1 MSVRVRLVL
10 SSALMLILELALIRW
25 SAANIVHLG
34 YFSNIVLL
42 GSFLGIGIGFLR
54 VRRTNRAPLYFPIAL
69 GTFAITV
76 RTFPVTIDRESS
88 DLVFF
93 TSVQL
98 EGPPAWLVVPVVF
111 AAVALIMAGP
121 GELVGRCLGQLPR
134 LEAYRLDLI
143 GSLAGIAVFSALAF
157 MRTPSVVWGLVV
169 AGLTGV
175 LLWPGQTGRTLSVV
189 TVGTGLAALLAVL
202 TLESLSPN
210 VSWSPYNK
218 IETVNVAA
226 PDGPPATAILAN
238 GVVHQS
244 FMPVQRRIASDDLYS
259 IVYQRIKQAPPNTRD
274 VLIIGAGSG
283 SDLALALRERAR
295 SVHAVEIDPRIQE
308 IGASRNP
315 DRPYQ
320 DGRVRVT
327 IGDGRSVLQNDDAR
341 YDLIIFAL
349 PDSLTLVSGASQIR
363 LESFLFTRQALE
375 SAHRRLKP
383 DGAVSMYNY
392 YREPWLIGRLARTV
406 QESFGHAP
414 CVDLT
419 ARSRAVIT
427 ATVRPQDQRCAGPP
441 INLAHA
447 PAPVDDDRPFL
458 YVRHPSVPRIYLS
471 LLGVIILLSLLS
483 VRAAAGPLRRMRPY
497 GDLFVLGSA
506 FLLLET
512 RAVSGF
518 ALLFGTTWFV
528 NALVFAGVIVA
539 VLAAVETTR
548 LLPRRP
554 SLKAAYAALGAALA
568 IAAFV
573 PAEALLSLPLLPRA
587 VAAVVVAFLPI
598 FTANVVFAARF
609 DQSAEPAT
617 ALGANLL
624 GAMVGGCL
632 EYLALII
639 GYHWLVAVAG
649 LLYVTAF
656 GLSRGRGSGATAA
669 TPMALTSAPVG

>member
-1 MSVRVRLVL
+1 
-10 SSALMLILELALIRW
+10 
-25 SAANIVHLG
+25 
-34 YFSNIVLL
+34 
-42 GSFLGIGIGFLR
+42 
-54 VRRTNRAPLYFPIAL
+54 
-69 GTFAITV
+69 
-76 RTFPVTIDRESS
+76 
-88 DLVFF
+88 
-93 TSVQL
+93 
-98 EGPPAWLVVPVVF
+98 
-111 AAVALIMAGP
+111 
-121 GELVGRCLGQLPR
+121 
-134 LEAYRLDLI
+134 
-143 GSLAGIAVFSALAF
+143 
-157 MRTPSVVWGLVV
+157 
-169 AGLTGV
+169 
-175 LLWPGQTGRTLSVV
+175 
-189 TVGTGLAALLAVL
+189 
-202 TLESLSPN
+202 
-210 VSWSPYNK
+210 
-218 IETVNVAA
+218 
-226 PDGPPATAILAN
+226 
-238 GVVHQS
+238 
-244 FMPVQRRIASDDLYS
+244 
-259 IVYQRIKQAPPNTRD
+259 
-274 VLIIGAGSG
+274 
-283 SDLALALRERAR
+283 
-295 SVHAVEIDPRIQE
+295 VEIDPRIQE

-375 SAHRRLKP
+375 AAHRRLKP

-406 QESFGHAP
+406 QESFGHVP

-419 ARSRAVIT
+419 ARARAVIT
-427 ATVRPQDQRCAGPP
+427 ATVQPGDQRCAGAPV
-441 INLAHA
+441 NLAGA

-458 YVRHPSVPRIYLS
+458 YVKNPSIPRVYLS
-471 LLGVIILLSLLS
+471 VLGTIILLSVLA
-483 VRAAAGPLRRMRPY
+483 VRATSGPLRRMRPY
-497 GDLFVLGSA
+497 GDLFMLGSA

-554 SLKAAYAALGAALA
+554 SLPAAYAALAAALA
-568 IAAFV
+568 IAVFV
-573 PAEALLSLPLLPRA
+573 PAEALLSLPLVPRA
-587 VAAVVVAFLPI
+587 VTAVVVAFLPI

-609 DQSAEPAT
+609 DQSADAAT

-624 GAMVGGCL
+624 GAIVGGCL

-649 LLYVTAF
+649 LLYLAAF
-656 GLSRGRGSGATAA
+656 GLGRSRSPRAPASTPSAVMSASG
-669 TPMALTSAPVG
+669 